1 MKINIYIYHKSDKI
15 MENLV
20 LKRMKAAMAEKNI
33 TKSELS
39 KRTGISNSSIS
50 EYLSGKY
57 SPKQD
62 KIYTIATALQVTPSW
77 LMGFD
82 HKDRDGNA
90 SNPSIALN
98 DIYEVLNT
106 LDNDSIK
113 ELNRFID
120 YLKSKQSNR

>member
-1 MKINIYIYHKSDKI
+1 